1 MEHNNIVTI
10 EDENMILGEI
20 FSSASIELDMPDVE
34 TFMEEVDSSQ
44 PMDMQEEDTI
54 NDTCLVPLR
63 TLMDIDTIVTRHI
76 PPTGAVSLTPTA
88 ESSKEKVRKRKTRGP
103 YRRYSAHQ
111 IEQLFDYVI
120 EQGKTAKEAAL
131 LTGINIRTAQ
141 HYIKKYNDD
150 EERRL
155 PISGRKPGA
164 GRKPK
169 LTEGHSQFLIGYVD
183 ERPTAVL
190 SDIRRALRE
199 AFPEISISISALHRH
214 LVQKCKLTL
223 KKLEKIPAARNSERV
238 LKLRRERI
246 EEWEAIPELDFA
258 KNCVFIDEAGFNLH
272 TQRNYGCSRKGTPA
286 KGIVPTAKGITIT
299 ILGAISQAG
308 VIDISLKKPQAV
320 SMSKKRKANDT
331 KAMMIRGQVGTR
343 TEHFLTYLSNV
354 IDVLDR
360 NDMKGHYLVM
370 DNAPIH
376 TPLKVR
382 ELVESRGYKCLYLP
396 PYSPFLN
403 PIEEFWSKVKAGVR
417 RNVLTADDRLSDRI
431 CESVQMV
438 TRADCQA
445 WIRHAV
451 SFFPRCK
458 REDINL

>member
-1 MEHNNIVTI
+1 MERNNIASI
-10 EDENMILGEI
+10 EGENMICDADH
-20 FSSASIELDMPDVE
+20 SASTEFNMPDVE
-34 TFMEEVDSSQ
+34 TVMEEVSQ
-44 PMDMQEEDTI
+44 PMDIEEEDAI
-54 NDTCLVPLR
+54 AEAVLVPLR
-63 TLMDIDTIVTRHI
+63 TLMDIDTTVE
-76 PPTGAVSLTPTA
+76 PQQVPSAAPTVVV
-88 ESSKEKVRKRKTRGP
+88 ESSAEKVRTRKPRGP
-103 YRRYSAHQ
+103 YRRYTAHQ

-120 EQGKTAKEAAL
+120 EQGKTAKDAAL

-150 EERRL
+150 EEGRL
-155 PISGRKPGA
+155 PVRGRKPGA
-164 GRKPK
+164 GRKAK
-169 LTEGHSQFLIGYVD
+169 LTECHSQFLIGYVD
-183 ERPTAVL
+183 EHPTAVL
-190 SDIRRALRE
+190 SNIRRALYE
-199 AFPEISISISALHRH
+199 AFPELSISISALHRH

-223 KKLEKIPAARNSERV
+223 KKLEKLPATRNSDRV
-238 LKLRRERI
+238 LRLRRERI
-246 EEWEAIPELDFA
+246 EEWEATPELDYG

-272 TQRNYGCSRKGTPA
+272 TQRNYGRSRKGTPA

-308 VIDISLKKPQAV
+308 VIDISLRKPQAV
-320 SMSKKRKANDT
+320 SISKKRKANDT
-331 KAMMIRGQVGTR
+331 RAMVVSGRVGTR
-343 TEHFLTYLSNV
+343 TEHFLAYISNV
-354 IDVLDR
+354 MDVLDR
-360 NDMKGHYLVM
+360 NNMKGHYLVM

-376 TPLKVR
+376 TPVKVR
-382 ELVESRGYKCLYLP
+382 ELVESRGYQCLYLP

-417 RNVLTADDRLSDRI
+417 RNALTADDRLSDRI